1 MLKFEGLGFKG
12 ELYSLENTVYYI
24 RKRYE
29 LDKTKLEL
37 RNLNFFTFKHQQ
49 LQIFCIKLYLISTLK
64 SYLQYLQVW
73 KMKFAWIRSYIPSNK
88 RLDLRLSI
96 YPKHIFETPSL
107 NDTFH
112 INISNLN
119 INYRSCKKIK
129 ANFWKKADFLF

>member
-37 RNLNFFTFKHQQ
+37 RNLNFFTLKHQQ

-73 KMKFAWIRSYIPSNK
+73 KMKFA
-88 RLDLRLSI
+88 
-96 YPKHIFETPSL
+96 
-107 NDTFH
+107 
-112 INISNLN
+112 
-119 INYRSCKKIK
+119 
-129 ANFWKKADFLF
+129 